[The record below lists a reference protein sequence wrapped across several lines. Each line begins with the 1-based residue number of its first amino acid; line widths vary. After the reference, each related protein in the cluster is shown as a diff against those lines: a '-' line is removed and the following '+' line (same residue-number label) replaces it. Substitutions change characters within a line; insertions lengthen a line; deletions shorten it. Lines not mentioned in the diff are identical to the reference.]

1 MYMRARVSAKPRD
14 AWGNARRGEGET
26 YRGVVGPDGEVV
38 RVERELLLEALD
50 DGLVLEVEDGAVAG
64 LEAAVHL
71 ALGCAE
77 LVCGN
82 DRLQDVEDDVPELL
96 VLVAKEENDLWA
108 RGTRQG
114 AC

>member
-1 MYMRARVSAKPRD
+1 MRARGR
-14 AWGNARRGEGET
+14 EGA
-26 YRGVVGPDGEVV
+26 YVRVLGPDGEIV

-71 ALGCAE
+71 ALGRAE
-77 LVCGN
+77 LVYGN

-96 VLVAKEENDLWA
+96 VLVAKEENDLRVRA
-108 RGTRQG
+108 ARQG
-114 AC
+114 ACQTNRG

>member
-1 MYMRARVSAKPRD
+1 MRARGR
-14 AWGNARRGEGET
+14 EGA
-26 YRGVVGPDGEVV
+26 YVGVLGPDGEVV

-96 VLVAKEENDLWA
+96 VLVAEKEDNLRVRA
-108 RGTRQG
+108 VRQD
-114 AC
+114 ACQTSGE